1 MIEVNYLKSKVVYA
15 TIAVI
20 FVTTT
25 LVTLPYENQ
34 VANAQSTRRIQ
45 AVVTLTDVPA
55 NAEALE
61 VNATLNRDRDLL
73 QETTV
78 SSPSEG
84 NTVEF
89 VFRVEPRTNI
99 IDFIV
104 CANLE
109 SDEDIFNC
117 EQVFFNGKVRGP
129 IRVGL
134 EYPTSSGGG

>member
-1 MIEVNYLKSKVVYA
+1 MIEVKYLKSKVVYA

-20 FVTTT
+20 FVITT

-34 VANAQSTRRIQ
+34 IANAQSTKRYQ

-55 NAEALE
+55 NADALE
-61 VNATLNRDRDLL
+61 VNATLNRDRALL

-84 NTVEF
+84 DTVEF
-89 VFRVEPRTNI
+89 VFRVPPRTNI

-109 SDEDIFNC
+109 SDEHIFNC

-129 IRVGL
+129 IRVDL
-134 EYPTSSGGG
+134 AYPS